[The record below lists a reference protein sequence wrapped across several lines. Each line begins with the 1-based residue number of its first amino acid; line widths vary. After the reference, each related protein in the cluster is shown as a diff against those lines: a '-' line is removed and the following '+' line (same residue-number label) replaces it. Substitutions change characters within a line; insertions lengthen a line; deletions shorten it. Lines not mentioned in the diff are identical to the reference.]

1 MMTFYDKNG
10 YAVCYTMDNIHL
22 YSFDGYPLAY
32 FHAEK
37 VWSYNGCCLGWLHN
51 NWIIDVN
58 GFYVF
63 FSEYATGGMLKPLRH
78 LKPLKSLRRL
88 RPLKSLRHF
97 APLKPLVKSQWSSL
111 SFEEFFGIS

>member
-1 MMTFYDKNG
+1 M
-10 YAVCYTMDNIHL
+10 
-22 YSFDGYPLAY
+22 
-32 FHAEK
+32 
-37 VWSYNGCCLGWLHN
+37 
-51 NWIIDVN
+51 
-58 GFYVF
+58 F
-63 FSEYATGGMLKPLRH
+63 FSEYATGGVLKPLRH